1 MAAYNRIS
9 LSQLVQR
16 MTERLGDNAVFWQTP
31 EKKYALNEAIRM
43 WAVMTGQWTVRISLP
58 AQAGQIFYDVP
69 RQIVSVQRM
78 KFVDSG
84 VFGSTTTLMYQT
96 SLAEL
101 DFGIPHWQEPTSF
114 GTPQLWAP
122 VGLNKVA
129 IYPFTASSV
138 GGLWFEGIALAPYMI
153 GNDNI
158 NIGDE
163 EVNRILDYA
172 HHYCAFKESGLE
184 FDETQPLMENFAGA
198 CVQRNQ
204 RLLATGI
211 FRNYLGESK
220 DEQQRPPRT
229 PSAQPGARI

>member
-16 MTERLGDNAVFWQTP
+16 VTERLGDNSVFWQTP

-43 WAVMTGQWTVRISLP
+43 WAVLTGQWTVRISIP
-58 AQAGQIFYDVP
+58 AQSGQIFYDVP
-69 RQIVSVQRM
+69 RQIVSLQRV
-78 KFVDSG
+78 KFNNNI
-84 VFGSTTTLMYQT
+84 LYQ
-96 SLAEL
+96 SSISEL
-101 DFGIPHWQEPTSF
+101 DYGVSNWQSSPN
-114 GTPQLWAP
+114 GTPSLWSP
-122 VGLNKVA
+122 VGLNKFVINPPA
-129 IYPFTASSV
+129 AS
-138 GGLWFEGIALAPYMI
+138 GTIWLEGIALAPYMI

-172 HHYCAFKESGLE
+172 HHYSAFKEAGLE

-229 PSAQPGARI
+229 PSAQPGARV